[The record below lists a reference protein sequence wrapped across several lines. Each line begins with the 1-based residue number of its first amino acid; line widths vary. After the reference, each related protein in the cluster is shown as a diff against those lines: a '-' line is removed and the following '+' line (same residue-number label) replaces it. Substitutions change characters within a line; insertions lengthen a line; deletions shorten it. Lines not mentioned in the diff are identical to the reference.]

1 MVYENRHKK
10 LFFIQTVIILTIS
23 LTALLAALLTGMLT
37 MAAVTAVTLLF
48 GLLKVR
54 SLFRPRYEYRGT
66 GSFITAIMLSI
77 FICTFTS
84 PIISSF
90 KFQYPF
96 VQMIRGS
103 HLKETYISELPKGAT
118 GYSFESMPSILQ
130 GDGFDRLR
138 FRASDGYIE
147 DLRNKCESESILSF
161 KVSEP
166 APETDSIFLF
176 YSELFSDHPE
186 GMVYVFSLKPGNH
199 ARFMFIM
206 IDGNQVFCYEQ

>member
-1 MVYENRHKK
+1 MGYKYRHKK
-10 LFFIQTVIILTIS
+10 IFFIQTVILLAIS
-23 LTALLAALLTGMLT
+23 VTALLAAFLTGMLT
-37 MAAVTAVTLLF
+37 MAAVSAVTLLF

-54 SLFRPRYEYRGT
+54 SLFRPREVYRGT
-66 GSFITAIMLSI
+66 GSFITAIMLSV

-90 KFQYPF
+90 RFQYPF

-118 GYSFESMPSILQ
+118 NYSFESMPSILQ

-138 FRASDGYIE
+138 FNASAEYIE
-147 DLRNKCESESILSF
+147 ELRKKCESESILSF
-161 KVSEP
+161 KVSDP
-166 APETDSIFLF
+166 DPKADNIFRF
-176 YSELFSDHPE
+176 YSELFSDHQE
-186 GMVYVFSLKPGNH
+186 GVVYVFYLKPGNH